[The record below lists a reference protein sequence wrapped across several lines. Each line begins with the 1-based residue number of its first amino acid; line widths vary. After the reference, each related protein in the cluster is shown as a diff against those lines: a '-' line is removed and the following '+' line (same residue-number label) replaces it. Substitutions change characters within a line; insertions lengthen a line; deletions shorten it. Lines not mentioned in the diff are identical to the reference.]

1 MTAGSPVRDES
12 VRLELYGESVTPLSL
27 NESYRYLGVGDGFDH
42 VCHRL
47 QLEPKIQWLKQEA
60 VALMQSGL
68 AVWQVVKVLKTYVYP
83 KVEYAL
89 RHLRPL
95 HSQLQ

>member
-1 MTAGSPVRDES
+1 MVSIM
-12 VRLELYGESVTPLSL
+12 
-27 NESYRYLGVGDGFDH
+27 
-42 VCHRL
+42 CHRH
-47 QLEPKIQWLKQEA
+47 QLEPKIQRLKREA

-68 AVWQVVKVLKTYVYP
+68 AVWQVVQALKTYVYP
-83 KVEYAL
+83 KVEYVL